1 MICTPNQIE
10 ELLVGYLYGENIINC
25 LDDIISININRQKH
39 QALYDE
45 FMECG
50 DHESY
55 SIRTKEDVIKV
66 IENSINNID
75 DNNKFA
81 YSFNHLSISLI
92 MSLQYKDGKF
102 IHERECA
109 LLRKDE
115 LVVESAFY
123 KIY

>member
-1 MICTPNQIE
+1 
-10 ELLVGYLYGENIINC
+10 
-25 LDDIISININRQKH
+25 
-39 QALYDE
+39 
-45 FMECG
+45 MECG

-102 IHERECA
+102 IHEQECA